1 MVKLFELKALTSS
14 MAKSKKDIEQFYI
27 TYANV
32 QFDVIYDISKSP
44 FELLIGAV
52 GLNWACVLKIKQGF
66 ATQMSDTDF
75 YELCKILNLKP
86 GKETFTSYKFLE
98 FVVDKAPKHCSK
110 TPVHPDHFIKFIK
123 RNKRIVSE
131 SDKIYFKGWN
141 NHVKDGRMA
150 HNFDKTELFFGKHI
164 AEYCRQN
171 NISSV
176 WTDVKPNNIL
186 IKNPWDK

>member
-1 MVKLFELKALTSS
+1 MVKLFELKSLTSS
-14 MAKSKKDIEQFYI
+14 MAKSKKDIEQFYV

-52 GLNWACVLKIKQGF
+52 GLNWACVLQINRGF
-66 ATQMSDTDF
+66 TTQMSDTDF

-86 GKETFTSYKFLE
+86 GKETFTSYKFLG
-98 FVVDKAPKHCSK
+98 FVANKAPKYCSK
-110 TPVHPDHFIKFIK
+110 ATVHPEHFIKFIK
-123 RNKRIVSE
+123 RNKRTVSE

-141 NHVKDGRMA
+141 NHIKDGRIA
-150 HNFDKTELFFGKHI
+150 HNFDKTEQFFGKNI
-164 AEYCRQN
+164 AEYCRNN

-176 WTDVKPNNIL
+176 WTDIKPNNIL
-186 IKNPWDK
+186 IKKPWDK